1 MAANVRSL
9 MMSQNENRLAPVL
22 QDRRLVA
29 VSLGAILLVGWAVCV
44 GYIAGRLI
52 TSERYRQARLTDRS
66 APSKS
71 ANLDSSTQWPAS
83 TLAATRF
90 PSVFAAEAQATP
102 SAPVARAAEPK
113 PLSLPMTAEPRS
125 TGPGP
130 AHGQCFLQVA
140 AVDRGVA
147 EVFVEVL
154 ARKGFRARMAEG
166 PDAKTFRVLVGPL
179 AKTEIPKTK
188 SALDQAGFTAFVRTY

>member
-29 VSLGAILLVGWAVCV
+29 VSLGAILLVGWAVCA

-52 TSERYRQARLTDRS
+52 TSERYRQAMPTDRP

-71 ANLDSSTQWPAS
+71 VNLDSSTQWPAS
-83 TLAATRF
+83 TLAAAGL
-90 PSVFAAEAQATP
+90 PSASAAEAQATP

-113 PLSLPMTAEPRS
+113 PPSLPMTAEPGGG
-125 TGPGP
+125 GPGQ
-130 AHGQCFLQVA
+130 ARGQSFLQVA

-179 AKTEIPKTK
+179 EKTEIPETK
-188 SALDQAGFTAFVRTY
+188 SALDQAGLTAFVRTY

>member
-9 MMSQNENRLAPVL
+9 MIDQTENRLAPVL
-22 QDRRLVA
+22 EDRRLVA
-29 VSLGAILLVGWAVCV
+29 VSLGAVLLVGWAVCA

-52 TSERYRQARLTDRS
+52 TSERYRQAGLTDRS

-71 ANLDSSTQWPAS
+71 ANWDSSTRRPAS
-83 TLAATRF
+83 PPAAARF
-90 PSVFAAEAQATP
+90 PSVSAPEVQATP

-113 PLSLPMTAEPRS
+113 PPSLPMTVEPRG
-125 TGPGP
+125 TGPGQ
-130 AHGQCFLQVA
+130 ARGQRFLQVA

-154 ARKGFRARMAEG
+154 ARKGFPGRVAEG

-179 AKTEIPKTK
+179 AATEIPETK
-188 SALDQAGFTAFVRTY
+188 SALDQAGLTAFVRTY